1 MSKASVGETVIP
13 ESSSSSSSSS
23 SMRYRC
29 IPVYGM
35 LLNHSIQ

>member
-29 IPVYGM
+29 IPVYGI
-35 LLNHSIQ
+35 L

>member
-13 ESSSSSSSSS
+13 ESSSSSSS

>member
-13 ESSSSSSSSS
+13 ESSSSSSSS

>member
-13 ESSSSSSSSS
+13 ESSSSSS

-35 LLNHSIQ
+35 LLNHFIQ